1 MDSHCL
7 IKNEEN
13 AMIFNGERFRILL
26 LPLVEMNG
34 SLACQEV
41 IEDGGMKSLQLFG
54 WEKESIIHR
63 SAERST
69 RCNRME
75 NGRMKPGISD
85 KLVKK
90 VDGY

>member
-7 IKNEEN
+7 IKNEGN

-26 LPLVEMNG
+26 LPLVEVNG

-54 WEKESIIHR
+54 
-63 SAERST
+63 
-69 RCNRME
+69 
-75 NGRMKPGISD
+75 
-85 KLVKK
+85 
-90 VDGY
+90 